1 MFDDCY
7 SKKMKILVYGE
18 YYTESFARH
27 ISENLN
33 LMGHDVLEYS
43 HSYSHSYGSTQNNL
57 FKNNK
62 FAKGLKKLKEDLN
75 FSVKTFRTSRNK
87 KF

>member
-1 MFDDCY
+1 
-7 SKKMKILVYGE
+7 MKILVYGE
-18 YYTESFARH
+18 YYTESFAQH

-43 HSYSHSYGSTQNNL
+43 HSDSHSYGSTRNNL

-62 FAKGLKKLKEDLN
+62 LVKGFKKLKEDLN
-75 FSVKTFRTSRNK
+75 FSVKTFRSSHKRN
-87 KF
+87 F